1 MKRPLYLLCAPLL
14 LAGCA
19 SHDNDLRQE
28 LADSLQR
35 IADAIVEE
43 LRGADL
49 AASEDRQIKE
59 DLETSVALS
68 SQVIDGTWESHIT
81 GGAIPC
87 GDGTPCPFRRPTPAD
102 LNLANL
108 IDDPVER
115 QFTDIQEVPPTPLLP
130 HLQYEF
136 LPSHPDVH
144 LAWATL
150 QGAKQ
155 SGDSFDFVSLA
166 GWMEHS
172 MFLVNVYKDGGTY
185 YAGDGTDYP
194 VDDNTGVRILDDYF
208 VEFFSLGTPTGTAP
222 SRLSTT
228 WSGAMIG
235 NIAGT
240 TNVHGDSIVSLNE
253 DSSGDITVTVGFDNI
268 IDVETGSV
276 ASIATRTWDNI
287 RLYSDGSFWTYGLAG
302 EFYGPGH
309 KEAGG
314 VFSNFG
320 FRGAFGAALPPC
332 MPIISCL

>member
-35 IADAIVEE
+35 IADVIVEE
-43 LRGADL
+43 LRGADP

-87 GDGTPCPFRRPTPAD
+87 GDGTPCPFWRPTPAD

-115 QFTDIQEVPPTPLLP
+115 RFTDIQEVPPTPLLP

-172 MFLVNVYKDGGTY
+172 MFLVNVYKDGETY
-185 YAGDGTDYP
+185 YANDGTGYTSDGIYN
-194 VDDNTGVRILDDYF
+194 VNSDILNGYF
-208 VEFFSLGTPTGTAP
+208 VEFSSLGSPTGTAP
-222 SRLSTT
+222 SYLPTT

-240 TNVHGDSIVSLNE
+240 T
-253 DSSGDITVTVGFDNI
+253 TCM
-268 IDVETGSV
+268 
-276 ASIATRTWDNI
+276 AIA
-287 RLYSDGSFWTYGLAG
+287 LYL
-302 EFYGPGH
+302 
-309 KEAGG
+309 
-314 VFSNFG
+314 
-320 FRGAFGAALPPC
+320 
-332 MPIISCL
+332 